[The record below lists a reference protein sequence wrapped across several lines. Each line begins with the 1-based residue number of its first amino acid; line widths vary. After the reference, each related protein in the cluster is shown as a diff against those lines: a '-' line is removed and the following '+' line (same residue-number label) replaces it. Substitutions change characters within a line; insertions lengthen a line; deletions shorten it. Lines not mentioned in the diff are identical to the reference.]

1 MGDLSRDQ
9 DAMTMQHAMLIRDVW
24 ARRGYPLTISVVSEI
39 TENGRVTWIASG
51 LRNGLPHGWTGVK
64 APVQP
69 LPITRLRKGGCH
81 DPAH

>member
-24 ARRGYPLTISVVSEI
+24 ARRGYPLSVTVVSEA
-39 TENGRVTWIASG
+39 TEYGRIARIASG

-64 APVQP
+64 APVPP
-69 LPITRLRKGGCH
+69 LPITKRQRGGFH
-81 DPAH
+81 EER